1 MKIVNLIPGTQE
13 WLKWRRQGLGS
24 SDAPVVLKKSPWSTP
39 YKLWQEKLGL
49 VPPPVANDAMKRG
62 VELEPIARKFYEEKT
77 GIEMPATL
85 VEHEKIS
92 FLRASLDGLNKKIGL
107 EIKCP
112 GARSHAQTM
121 QTKSIPEHYM
131 WQLVHQMA
139 AGNLDRVDYLSFD
152 GKDGIIIP
160 FERDLKLEKNLLAEE
175 TAFWDLVTHQ
185 IEPEVTESDFE
196 VLSAMEMI
204 ELAREY
210 QTLDREIKGLTERRE
225 AIKDQFQKQT
235 KGRPTKCGGL
245 LMQAVTRR
253 GNVDYA
259 KIPELKNV
267 DLEKYRKSSIQSFRI
282 DIQKVKK

>member
-1 MKIVNLIPGTQE
+1 MKIVNLIPGSQE
-13 WLKWRRQGLGS
+13 WHNWRRQGIGA
-24 SDAPVVLKKSPWSTP
+24 SDAAVILKKSPWSTP
-39 YKLWQEKLGL
+39 FKLWQEKLGL
-49 VPPPVANDAMKRG
+49 VPPPIANEAMKRG
-62 VELEPIARKFYEEKT
+62 VELEPVARKFYEEKT
-77 GIEMPATL
+77 GIEMPAVM
-85 VEHEKIS
+85 VENEKIS
-92 FLRASLDGLNKKIGL
+92 FLRASLDGLNKKVAL

-112 GARSHAQTM
+112 GAKSHAQTM

-139 AGNLDRVDYLSFD
+139 AADLERVDYLSFD

-160 FERDLKLEKNLLAEE
+160 FERDLKLEKKLLAEE
-175 TAFWDLVTHQ
+175 TAFWEYVVHQ

-196 VLSAMEMI
+196 VISAMEMI

-210 QTLDREIKGLTERRE
+210 QTLDQQIKGLSERQD
-225 AIKDQFQKQT
+225 AIKDQFKLQT

-245 LMQAVTRR
+245 IMQAVTRK

-267 DLEKYRKSSIQSFRI
+267 DLEKYRKSAIQSFRI
-282 DIQKVKK
+282 NIQKGK